1 VPRARV
7 SVGIVFLV
15 LYVEFG
21 KARVGNCAELFG
33 RLCSWEL
40 CRVVGA
46 MFGVALLGR
55 CLELLLLFLVTGK
68 CILVISS
75 FVDPAR
81 IGLSGRC
88 LELHSLICAFECL
101 EMRSCNAELCRSCAH
116 WELCRVVGARF
127 GVAFLDLCI

>member
-1 VPRARV
+1 MPRARV
-7 SVGIVFLV
+7 TVGIVFLV

-21 KARVGNCAELFG
+21 KARVGNCAELLG

-55 CLELLLLFLVTGK
+55 CLEL
-68 CILVISS
+68 
-75 FVDPAR
+75 
-81 IGLSGRC
+81 
-88 LELHSLICAFECL
+88 HSLICAFERL
-101 EMRSCNAELCRSCAH
+101 EMHSCNAELCRSCAH
-116 WELCRVVGARF
+116 WVVGAMF